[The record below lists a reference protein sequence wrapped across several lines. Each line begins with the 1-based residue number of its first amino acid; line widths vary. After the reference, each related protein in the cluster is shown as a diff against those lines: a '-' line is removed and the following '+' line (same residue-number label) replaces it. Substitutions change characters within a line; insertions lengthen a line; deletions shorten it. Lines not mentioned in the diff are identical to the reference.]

1 MIFCQHFS
9 KTRLNV
15 YNAGFKFPLCGRLP
29 KSEGSGSDSTSQ
41 FVPNLSRSQALES
54 GVCQNRKNSVISS
67 EAPMSLDELIQ
78 AANQLDEAD
87 LDRLL
92 QQVVILRAHRKANVL
107 PLEEA
112 QLLHKI
118 NQGIDLELRAQYQT
132 LRAKLEAETLT
143 EAEYN
148 TLIQLSNQIEQFGAQ
163 RLEALAKISQLRQV
177 SLSDLM
183 ETLGIEPVTYV

>member
-1 MIFCQHFS
+1 M
-9 KTRLNV
+9 
-15 YNAGFKFPLCGRLP
+15 
-29 KSEGSGSDSTSQ
+29 
-41 FVPNLSRSQALES
+41 
-54 GVCQNRKNSVISS
+54 CQNRKNSVISS

-92 QQVVILRAHRKANVL
+92 QQVVILRAHRKANVRT
-107 PLEEA
+107 LEEA

-118 NQGIDLELRAQYQT
+118 NQGIDPELRAQYQT

-143 EAEYN
+143 DAEYN

-163 RLEALAKISQLRQV
+163 RLEALANLAQLRQV

>member
-1 MIFCQHFS
+1 
-9 KTRLNV
+9 
-15 YNAGFKFPLCGRLP
+15 
-29 KSEGSGSDSTSQ
+29 
-41 FVPNLSRSQALES
+41 
-54 GVCQNRKNSVISS
+54 
-67 EAPMSLDELIQ
+67 MSLEELIK
-78 AANQLDEAD
+78 AANQLDSSD

-118 NQGIDLELRAQYQT
+118 NQRIDPELRFKYQT

-143 EAEYN
+143 DAEYN

-163 RLEALAKISQLRQV
+163 RLEALAKLAQLRAC
-177 SLSDLM
+177 SLSELM
-183 ETLGIEPVTYV
+183 KTLGIQPVT